1 MMKRKLFTFM
11 FILTM
16 IIINCANIKA
26 EDFWRKIEDFGNE
39 IEWKKQYIDKYNRE
53 ISVDIMLNI
62 PTVNEVPI
70 LLAEKVN
77 VIDKII
83 TPDDPIKEENGF
95 AVVHYKTEDN
105 YVDLTIGMTSQLN
118 NYIMIETKNKSDN
131 NEKHDNIVIENKT
144 YTFEEYELKNNV
156 QLSESLN
163 CIIDKMN
170 SEIKKYIPNVDFDFS
185 IYRAGID
192 EYTGNYK
199 CVLRQKMEGI
209 PVLLG
214 AWDTILKLNVKD
226 INFDQPIEWSGE
238 SIFRYGDFFLP
249 SWMLESDMDGNFSFL
264 FWPIQ
269 EIKKMVNDVPLC
281 NVNDIINCIE
291 EKILDGYIRNVYSL
305 RFGYCCYPTQ
315 NEEIILYPVWEVE
328 CDYLF
333 NPKQEMSIY
342 SENLGIPVTSGRYYS
357 TMIINAQ
364 TGKFMDP
371 IELKDNLLDCPQI
384 ITWDEL

>member
-83 TPDDPIKEENGF
+83 TSDDPIKEENGF

-131 NEKHDNIVIENKT
+131 NEKHDNTVIENKI

-170 SEIKKYIPNVDFDFS
+170 SEVKKYIPNVDFEFS

-214 AWDTILKLNVKD
+214 AWDTILKLNIKD

-238 SIFRYGDFFLP
+238 SF
-249 SWMLESDMDGNFSFL
+249 
-264 FWPIQ
+264 
-269 EIKKMVNDVPLC
+269 
-281 NVNDIINCIE
+281 
-291 EKILDGYIRNVYSL
+291 
-305 RFGYCCYPTQ
+305 
-315 NEEIILYPVWEVE
+315 
-328 CDYLF
+328 
-333 NPKQEMSIY
+333 
-342 SENLGIPVTSGRYYS
+342 
-357 TMIINAQ
+357 
-364 TGKFMDP
+364 
-371 IELKDNLLDCPQI
+371 
-384 ITWDEL
+384 

>member
-83 TPDDPIKEENGF
+83 TSDDPIKEENGF

-131 NEKHDNIVIENKT
+131 N
-144 YTFEEYELKNNV
+144 L
-156 QLSESLN
+156 
-163 CIIDKMN
+163 
-170 SEIKKYIPNVDFDFS
+170 
-185 IYRAGID
+185 
-192 EYTGNYK
+192 
-199 CVLRQKMEGI
+199 
-209 PVLLG
+209 
-214 AWDTILKLNVKD
+214 
-226 INFDQPIEWSGE
+226 
-238 SIFRYGDFFLP
+238 
-249 SWMLESDMDGNFSFL
+249 
-264 FWPIQ
+264 
-269 EIKKMVNDVPLC
+269 
-281 NVNDIINCIE
+281 
-291 EKILDGYIRNVYSL
+291 
-305 RFGYCCYPTQ
+305 
-315 NEEIILYPVWEVE
+315 
-328 CDYLF
+328 
-333 NPKQEMSIY
+333 
-342 SENLGIPVTSGRYYS
+342 
-357 TMIINAQ
+357 
-364 TGKFMDP
+364 
-371 IELKDNLLDCPQI
+371 
-384 ITWDEL
+384 